1 MAVYGTSAGERY
13 WVIIMYYTIKKENE
27 ILQIVLKGLA
37 GVRKELPSKLFYDKR
52 GSLLFDEITRLDEYY
67 PTRTE
72 MQILENNI
80 VEIGALLGEGT
91 VLIELG
97 SGSSRKIRLLLD
109 NIPGLAAYIPID
121 ISKEHLITSAANLAD
136 DYPDLEISPLVTDY
150 TQEFNLPEIYK
161 PYDHISAFYPGST
174 IGNFKPEDAKS
185 FLYRISKLIGRNGG
199 MIIGV
204 DLKKDKETLE
214 AAYNDGKGVT
224 AEFNLNIL
232 RHINNETG
240 SDFDIDHFEHL
251 AFYNSDAGRIEMHL
265 ISKINQNIHL
275 NGSLIELKK
284 DENIL
289 TEYSY
294 KYTPEEF
301 EDLID
306 DFFEVRNIWMDDKN
320 LFSIQYLRV
329 K

>member
-1 MAVYGTSAGERY
+1 M
-13 WVIIMYYTIKKENE
+13 IIMYYEAKQNNE
-27 ILQIVLKGLA
+27 ILSTVINGLTKPL
-37 GVRKELPSKLFYDKR
+37 KELPSKLFYDER

-80 VEIGALLGEGT
+80 KEIGSLLGQGT
-91 VLIELG
+91 ALVELG

-121 ISKEHLITSAANLAD
+121 ISENHLMKSVAD
-136 DYPDLEISPLVTDY
+136 LSNDYPGLRIIPLVADY
-150 TQEFNLPEIYK
+150 TREFSLPQIK
-161 PYDHISAFYPGST
+161 VPYDHLSAFYPGST
-174 IGNFKPEDAKS
+174 IGNFRPEEAKS
-185 FLYRISKLIGRNGG
+185 FLHRIAGLIGSNGG

-204 DLKKDKETLE
+204 DLKKDIETLE

-224 AEFNLNIL
+224 ADFNLNIL
-232 RHINNETG
+232 SHINKETG
-240 SDFDIDHFEHL
+240 SDFNTDNFRHL

-265 ISKINQNIHL
+265 VSKVDQRISL
-275 NGSLIELKK
+275 NGSLIELRKN
-284 DENIL
+284 DDIL

-294 KYTPEEF
+294 KYTIKEF
-301 EDLID
+301 EDLIG
-306 DFFEVRNIWMDDKN
+306 DFFEVRNVWTDGNN
-320 LFSIQYLRV
+320 LFSVQYLRV

>member
-1 MAVYGTSAGERY
+1 
-13 WVIIMYYTIKKENE
+13 MYYTTKKDND
-27 ILQIVLKGLA
+27 ILQIVMKGLT

-52 GSLLFDEITRLDEYY
+52 GSILFDEITRLAEYY

-109 NIPGLAAYIPID
+109 NIPGLAAYVPID
-121 ISKEHLITSAANLAD
+121 ISKEHLLTSSANLSN
-136 DYPDLEISPLVTDY
+136 DYPDLEILPLVADY
-150 TQEFNLPEIYK
+150 TQEFNLPEINK

-185 FLYRISKLIGRNGG
+185 FLHRISDIIGRNGG

-214 AAYNDGKGVT
+214 AAYNDSRGVT

-240 SDFDIDHFEHL
+240 SDFNTENFQHL

-265 ISKINQNIHL
+265 ISKINQKISL

-284 DENIL
+284 DEDIL

-294 KYTPEEF
+294 KYTSEEF
-301 EDLID
+301 ESLID
-306 DFFEVRNIWMDDKN
+306 EFFEVRNVWTDSKN

>member
-1 MAVYGTSAGERY
+1 MESKAD
-13 WVIIMYYTIKKENE
+13 
-27 ILQIVLKGLA
+27 ILRTVLKGLK
-37 GVRKELPSKLFYDKR
+37 GIRKELPNKLFYDQR
-52 GSLLFDEITRLDEYY
+52 GSKLFDVITGLEEYY

-80 VEIGALLGEGT
+80 TEIGGLLGGGT

-109 NIPGLAAYIPID
+109 NIPSLAAYIPID
-121 ISKEHLITSAANLAD
+121 ISREHLMTSAARLSN
-136 DYPDLEISPLVTDY
+136 DYPDLEILPLVADY
-150 TQEFNLPEIYK
+150 TKEFSLPEINK
-161 PYDHISAFYPGST
+161 PHDHISAFYPGST
-174 IGNFKPEDAKS
+174 IGNFKPEDAKI
-185 FLYRISKLIGRNGG
+185 FLYRISKLIGGNGG

-214 AAYNDGKGVT
+214 AAYNDSKGVT

-240 SDFDIDHFEHL
+240 SDFNTDNFQHL
-251 AFYNSDAGRIEMHL
+251 AFYNGEAGRIEMHL
-265 ISKINQNIHL
+265 TSKINQKIHL
-275 NGSLIELKK
+275 NGASLELKK
-284 DENIL
+284 NEDIL

-294 KYTPEEF
+294 KYTPQEF
-301 EDLID
+301 ESLIA
-306 DFFEVRNIWMDDKN
+306 DFFEVRNIWTDDKN